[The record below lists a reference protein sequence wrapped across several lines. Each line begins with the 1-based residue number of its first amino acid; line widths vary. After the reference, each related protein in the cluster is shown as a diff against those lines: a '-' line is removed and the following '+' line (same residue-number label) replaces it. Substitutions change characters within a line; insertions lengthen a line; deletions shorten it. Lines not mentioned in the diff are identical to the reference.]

1 MGWRMGQHMV
11 SLEKS
16 TLGIAAVGKLT
27 TKGVQ
32 KLVRE
37 SKPGMT
43 NDGDGLYLK
52 IGKGGGASWIYRFR
66 WSGKLRDMGLG
77 SFADTSLSEARAVA
91 AEQRKLVKQG
101 IDPLAARE
109 QKSDPV
115 AGPVTFTHC
124 AARYI
129 QSHRRSWRNAK
140 HARQWVSTLKTY
152 ARPVIGNL
160 PVENVTTQDI
170 LKVLTPIWAVKNE
183 TAKRVQGRIENVL
196 DYAAAHEYRDPVN
209 PARWRGHL
217 DKLLAKPSR
226 VQKVTHHPAMPYDEV
241 AIFVSSIQAYN
252 SVSSKALQF
261 LILTTARTS
270 EVLNA
275 EWHEI
280 DIGKATWL
288 IPAARMKAN
297 REHRVPLSTQAMD
310 LLQSLPR
317 VRGNNFLFPG
327 MKAGRPLSNM
337 SLLQFMRGLGYG
349 PSGEK
354 GNYVPH
360 GFRSSFRDWTG
371 EVTSYPR
378 DVAEMALAHTI
389 ENKVEAAYRR
399 GDLFEKRRQMMQE
412 WADFV
417 FNDINKN

>member
-1 MGWRMGQHMV
+1 M
-11 SLEKS
+11 
-16 TLGIAAVGKLT
+16 GKLT

-37 SKPGMT
+37 SNPGMT

-66 WSGKLRDMGLG
+66 WNSKLRDMGLG
-77 SFADTSLSEARAVA
+77 SYVDIPLSEARDLAS
-91 AEQRKLVKQG
+91 EQRKLVKQG
-101 IDPLAARE
+101 IDPLSARE
-109 QKSDPV
+109 QKADTE
-115 AGPVTFTHC
+115 ARPVTFTHC

-152 ARPVIGNL
+152 VRPVIGNL
-160 PVENVTTQDI
+160 PVEDVTTQDI
-170 LKVLTPIWAVKNE
+170 LKILTPIWTAKNE

-196 DYAAAHEYRDPVN
+196 DFAAANEYRDPVN

-226 VQKVTHHPAMPYDEV
+226 IQKVNHHPAMPYDEV
-241 AIFVSSIQAYN
+241 ATFVSSIQAYN

-261 LILTTARTS
+261 LILTTTRTS

-280 DIGKATWL
+280 DIGKATWQ

-297 REHRVPLSTQAMD
+297 REHRVPLSKQAME
-310 LLQSLPR
+310 LLKGLPR
-317 VRGNNFLFPG
+317 VKGNSFIFPG

-349 PSGEK
+349 PNGER

-399 GDLFEKRRQMMQE
+399 GDLFEKRRAMMQD
-412 WADFV
+412 WGDFITTS
-417 FNDINKN
+417 F

>member
-1 MGWRMGQHMV
+1 M
-11 SLEKS
+11 
-16 TLGIAAVGKLT
+16 GKLT

-32 KLVRE
+32 KLVKE
-37 SKPGMT
+37 SNHGMT

-66 WSGKLRDMGLG
+66 WNGRLRDMGLG
-77 SFADTSLSEARAVA
+77 SYADKTLSNARESA
-91 AEQRKLVKQG
+91 AENRKLVKQG
-101 IDPLAARE
+101 IDPLAVRE
-109 QKSDPV
+109 QKNEKKS
-115 AGPVTFTHC
+115 VTVTVTHC

-152 ARPVIGNL
+152 VRPVIGNL
-160 PVENVTTQDI
+160 PVEEVTTQDI
-170 LKVLTPIWAVKNE
+170 LKILTPIWTVKNE
-183 TAKRVQGRIENVL
+183 TAKRVQGRIENIL
-196 DYAAAHEYRDPVN
+196 DFAAAHEYRDQVN

-226 VQKVTHHPAMPYDEV
+226 VQKVNHHPAMPYDQV
-241 AIFVSSIQAYN
+241 ATFIG
-252 SVSSKALQF
+252 SVQLYKSMSSKALLF
-261 LILTTARTS
+261 LILTATRTS

-275 EWHEI
+275 EWKEI
-280 DIGKATWL
+280 DIGKATWQ
-288 IPAARMKAN
+288 IPAERMKAN
-297 REHRVPLSTQAMD
+297 REHRVPLSKQAID
-310 LLQSLPR
+310 LLLSLSR
-317 VRGNNFLFPG
+317 VKGNSFIFPG

-378 DVAEMALAHTI
+378 DVAEMALAHAI

-399 GDLFEKRRQMMQE
+399 GDLFEKRRAMMQH
-412 WADFV
+412 WADYTFLV
-417 FNDINKN
+417 